1 MRRYSRRELFRTA
14 LAGTAAA
21 WAALRWPSPA
31 VGAESQGTS
40 ALVAASKSRVA
51 LISGQDRAEM
61 TFKALK
67 VFEKEITQA
76 IGNKRVIVKP
86 NNVFAGSRLAC
97 TDPANLEGIL
107 EFLKSIDKCSDVL
120 IAESG
125 AVVPTLEGFE
135 GLGYNPV
142 AARYNAKLVDLDR
155 DAYELM
161 PCLNEQDMQ
170 AHPCRVSK
178 LLMDPN
184 NFVISAAKLKT
195 HDTVVATLSLK
206 NIVMAAPLKINRGS
220 DKRIVHGGG
229 YRAINLN
236 IASLGTR
243 LQPDLAVIDG
253 FEGMEGDGPVRGTAV
268 DHKVCVV
275 GLDWLAADRVG
286 LELMGIDPKQVG
298 YLVYCARLG
307 MGEYDLDRIEVVGEK
322 VQDHVRKYRLANNIE
337 QQLQWMKQST

>member
-1 MRRYSRRELFRTA
+1 
-14 LAGTAAA
+14 
-21 WAALRWPSPA
+21 
-31 VGAESQGTS
+31 
-40 ALVAASKSRVA
+40 
-51 LISGQDRAEM
+51 M

-67 VFEKEITQA
+67 VLEKEIAQA

-86 NNVFAGSRLAC
+86 NNVFAGNRLAC

-107 EFLKSIDKCSDVL
+107 EFLKSIGKCSEVI

-125 AVVPTLEGFE
+125 AVTPTLEGFE

-142 AARYNAKLVDLDR
+142 AARYNARLVDLDKE
-155 DAYELM
+155 AYELL

-229 YRAINLN
+229 YRAINVN
-236 IASLGTR
+236 IATLATR
-243 LQPDLAVIDG
+243 LRPDLAVIDG
-253 FEGMEGDGPVRGTAV
+253 FEGMEGEGPVRGTAV
-268 DHKVCVV
+268 DHRVCVV

-286 LELMGIDPKQVG
+286 LELMGIDPSQVG
-298 YLVYCARLG
+298 YLVYCAR
-307 MGEYDLDRIEVVGEK
+307 MGVGQYDLDRIAVVGE
-322 VQDHVRKYRLANNIE
+322 DIRGHVRKYRLSSSIE
-337 QQLQWMKQST
+337 RQLQWMNRPA